1 MRKLIIISVV
11 ALLLLVV
18 TSLSFANTP
27 DIALYLNGKKM
38 SFNAAPQ
45 LNNERVYVP
54 LRELFEQLD
63 ATVHWDDATRTVT
76 ATSDG
81 TRVQITIDNKTA
93 KHNDTYIILE
103 AAPYI
108 SNKRAYVPLR
118 FVSEAFGA
126 IVNWEESTDTVS
138 IVTTNQLPVV
148 GSYDNLKELL
158 KESSNAGTNYYAGMD
173 MVIRDS
179 AMKPMEQTEQKTASA
194 SPEYSETNL
203 QVQGVDE
210 ADIIKTDGEYLYQ
223 ITNQEIVISKIYPA
237 DDMEVV
243 KSIPYGQDEKNSDF
257 SPLELYIDDNFLV
270 VIGSTYYGFTG
281 PDMKEA
287 AESVET
293 KIYPP
298 LDFNSGVK
306 VIVYDRIDKENP
318 RMIKAVEIEGSY
330 LSSRK
335 IDSSLYL
342 VSNKFP
348 GYHIM
353 STEADYVPAL
363 RYRDNEEEYSVIPYS
378 DIHYFPE
385 AVSPNYLTVMGVNLD
400 KPDEK
405 ANISTYLGAGEN
417 IYASSEH
424 LYIAL
429 TEYEAIKEPVDDP
442 PVTIQEQQKMIAPA
456 MPVQGHQNT
465 AIHKFALVDGDI
477 AYRGK
482 GSVPGSILNQFS
494 MDEHKGYFR
503 IATTIGNLFGQG
515 DNQSKNNVYILDAEL
530 KTVGKIE
537 DIAPGEKIYSAR
549 FMGDRG
555 YLVTFKKVDPLF
567 VFDLKDPEHP
577 EILGKLKI
585 PGYSDY
591 LHPFGENYIIGFGK
605 DTIEVG
611 DEQFGDGISRAFY
624 QGMKIALFDVTDVTN
639 PIELHKEII
648 GDRGTDSE
656 LLKNHKS
663 LLFDEQ
669 RNLLAFPVTVMEIKE
684 PLQNTTGW
692 PQYGEFSF
700 QGAYVYN
707 LDTEHGFNLKGRITH
722 LTNDD
727 FQKTGYY
734 HNNTRSIKRILYV
747 GDNLYTVSDGMI
759 KANQLNNLKEI
770 DSLKL

>member
-93 KHNDTYIILE
+93 KHNDTDIILD

-126 IVNWEESTDTVS
+126 IVNWEESTETVS
-138 IVTTNQLPVV
+138 IVTADQLPVV
-148 GSYDNLKELL
+148 GSFDNLKKLL
-158 KESSNAGTNYYAGMD
+158 TENSNVGPNYYTGIDMAISESAIKSMD
-173 MVIRDS
+173 QV
-179 AMKPMEQTEQKTASA
+179 EQKTASA
-194 SPEYSETNL
+194 IPEYSDTNL

-210 ADIIKTDGEYLYQ
+210 ADIAKTDGEYLYQ
-223 ITNQEIVISKIYPA
+223 IANQNIVISKIYPA

-243 KSIPYGQDEKNSDF
+243 KNIPFGQDGNYSDF
-257 SPLELYIDDNFLV
+257 SPIELYIDDNYLV
-270 VIGSTYYGFTG
+270 AIGSTNYHFAV
-281 PDMKEA
+281 PDMKET
-287 AESVET
+287 ERSET

-298 LDFNSGVK
+298 VGFSSSVK
-306 VIVYDRIDKENP
+306 VIVYDRTYKEHP
-318 RMIKAVEIEGSY
+318 KEIKAMEIEGSY

-335 IDSSLYL
+335 IGSSLYL
-342 VSNKFP
+342 VSNKFLG

-353 STEADYVPAL
+353 NEEADYAPAL
-363 RYRDNEEEYSVIPYS
+363 RYRDNEEEYSEIPYS
-378 DIHYFPE
+378 DIHYFPK
-385 AVSPNYLTVMGVNLD
+385 AVSPNYLTVIGVNLD

-429 TEYEAIKEPVDDP
+429 TEYEAVNESVEDP
-442 PVTIQEQQKMIAPA
+442 PVTTEQQKMIAPP
-456 MPVQGHQNT
+456 MPIQRNQNT
-465 AIHKFALVDGDI
+465 AIHKFALMDGYI
-477 AYRGK
+477 AYKGK
-482 GSVPGSILNQFS
+482 GNVPGKILNQFS

-503 IATTIGNLFGQG
+503 IATTTGNFFGQD
-515 DNQSKNNVYILDAEL
+515 DNQSKNNVYILDDEL

-549 FMGDRG
+549 FMGNRG

-567 VFDLKDPEHP
+567 VFDLEDPEHP

-591 LHPFGENYIIGFGK
+591 LHPYGENYIIGFGK
-605 DTIEVG
+605 DTIETG
-611 DEQFGDGISRAFY
+611 EEQSGDGVSRAFY
-624 QGMKIALFDVTDVTN
+624 QGMKIALFDITDVTN

-656 LLKNHKS
+656 LLRNHKS

-684 PLQNTTGW
+684 PEQNTIGW
-692 PQYGEFSF
+692 PQYGEFTF

-727 FQKTGYY
+727 FQKAGYY
-734 HNNTRSIKRILYV
+734 HNNTRSVKRILYV
-747 GDNLYTVSDGMI
+747 GNNLYTVSDAMI

-770 DSLKL
+770 DSLEL